1 MRGWPQRSAVDILG
15 AVTTRARSSKQ
26 EHVYSVLR
34 RRILD
39 GTYPPGYRL
48 VIDTIGQELDVSP
61 MPVREAIRRLEAE
74 HWVAYQRN
82 AGARVAPRDSES
94 WAEAIEALGLLEG
107 FVTARAAPHIT
118 ADDLAEMRRIIDE
131 MLADVEA
138 MDVLGLTEHNEAFHR
153 VVWER
158 CPNRI
163 LRREVEQAA
172 ARLNAMRSTIYFPLG
187 TRGRPSIEEHKEL
200 VRMLETG
207 RPAEEIERFA
217 REHRLK
223 TIADRSSRRAVVEQP
238 LA

>member
-1 MRGWPQRSAVDILG
+1 M
-15 AVTTRARSSKQ
+15 
-26 EHVYSVLR
+26 YSVLR

-48 VIDTIGQELDVSP
+48 VIDTIGQELEVSP

-82 AGARVAPRDSES
+82 AGARVAPRDAES
-94 WAEAIEALGLLEG
+94 WAEAIETLGLLEG
-107 FVTARAAPHIT
+107 FVTARAAPFMT
-118 ADDLAEMRRIIDE
+118 ADDFAEMRRIIGE
-131 MLADVEA
+131 MLDDVEA
-138 MDVLGLTEHNEAFHR
+138 MDVLGLTEHNEDFHR

-163 LRREVEQAA
+163 LRREVEEAA
-172 ARLNAMRSTIYFPLG
+172 ARLDAMRSTIYFPLG

-200 VRMLETG
+200 VAMLETG
-207 RPAEEIERFA
+207 RSADDLERFA

-223 TIADRSSRRAVVEQP
+223 TIAVRGGRRSVEEPAV
-238 LA
+238 